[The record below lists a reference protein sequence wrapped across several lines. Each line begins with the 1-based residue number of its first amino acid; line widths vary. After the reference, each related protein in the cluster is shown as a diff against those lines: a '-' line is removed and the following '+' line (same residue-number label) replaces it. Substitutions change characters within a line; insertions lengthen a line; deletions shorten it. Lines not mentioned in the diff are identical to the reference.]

1 MIARDGAEALV
12 VACGFLGGSV
22 ETLRAATARFNR
34 SIESMVARDAARCP
48 PPRRAVL
55 LVHDTDGV
63 RVGLAHAL
71 SIGLGVSVVEAATVA
86 EARVALRRDRPA
98 AIVADYHL
106 GAETS
111 AALLRERPPWSR
123 ATIVTARVDL
133 DALATIAAGC
143 GARLF
148 QTPVTDAEVD
158 ALVDAVRHDLNLSG
172 AQ

>member
-22 ETLRAATARFNR
+22 DALRAATARFNR
-34 SIESMVARDAARCP
+34 SVESMVAHDAARCP
-48 PPRRAVL
+48 PPRRVVL
-55 LVHDTDGV
+55 VIHDTDAV
-63 RVGLAHAL
+63 RMALAHAL
-71 SIGLGVSVVEAATVA
+71 SAALGIPVVEAATVA

-106 GAETS
+106 GDETS

-123 ATIVTARVDL
+123 ATIVTARVDV
-133 DALATIAAGC
+133 DTLATIAAGC
-143 GARLF
+143 GARLL

-158 ALVDAVRHDLNLSG
+158 ALVAAVRADLDASG
-172 AQ
+172 VQ